1 MRGLLP
7 LLLTTAWASNPLFC
21 PDQTVTITLDFSGI
35 KYKNDGSTLR
45 SEESTKREMEEAA
58 AWLTQ
63 AGGEDRIQIMEGT
76 GWPLAA
82 ETCTLPY
89 DTFTYGDE
97 STYTSEC
104 RYCLPAGDYELHTY
118 DEWGDGWGAG
128 LYTLVMEGCDELH
141 GSQAGRE
148 ELGHTD
154 HCSAIDGECSVSSVA
169 TFEAR
174 HHPSPAP
181 TKSRATTYEFAVDLD
196 FSASTDPSKRFDAHV
211 AVQSYSRGY
220 GAPTPTGLVGPY
232 LIDGEHPRDPRK
244 APDVAP
250 CGVDAWWGFDA
261 AVDGDDK
268 KLSADYRFSAG
279 DYALL
284 VRGGP
289 WAGGKASVRDADGFE
304 VYVSD
309 VEPGADGTA
318 AYNFTVSHG
327 FPTRTP
333 TWAPRSVPMTLALD
347 WTASTAAATVELY
360 RIDGPSLAT
369 PRPTS
374 TIAPTSNHTPTPAPS
389 LKPTRTTSSEINEG
403 QWLTLVPDIDGKE
416 YVESDIGKRVE
427 REYLVDGA
435 DILLLRLFCS
445 PPLSSAYGTV
455 EVVRGADGA
464 VLATATRTE
473 CAHTWKDFVV
483 DSHALVAPTLAP
495 SPRPGSPSRAPVAFD
510 APTPAPVKGATPH
523 PSQRPVPRPTA
534 RPTAT
539 PIPRPTA
546 AVAAAV
552 GGDDGN
558 NHDANAAS
566 ADLAVL
572 VAALVVVLI
581 VACAA
586 VALAGYTV
594 WKHHKARRD
603 EPTWRDI
610 ARAMEEARNPV
621 YRDMMSP
628 KDALEVEGDFEAQ
641 PLGVRGSRAWSP
653 LTTQRSRSGGVELVD
668 LKEDDASPSVDVDL
682 LI

>member
-21 PDQTVTITLDFSGI
+21 PDQTVTVTLDFSGLI
-35 KYKNDGSTLR
+35 GKAEDKA
-45 SEESTKREMEEAA
+45 KRDMEEAA

-63 AGGEDRIQIMEGT
+63 AGGEDRIQIMPGT

-82 ETCTLPY
+82 ETCTPPY
-89 DTFTYGDE
+89 ASFVHGDAA
-97 STYTSEC
+97 TYTSEC
-104 RYCLPAGDYELHTY
+104 RYCLAAGDYELHTY

-128 LYTLVMEGCDELH
+128 LYTLAMEGCDELH
-141 GSQAGRE
+141 GSQAANPEHHAGC
-148 ELGHTD
+148 LN
-154 HCSAIDGECSVSSVA
+154 AECSVSSMV

-181 TKSRATTYEFAVDLD
+181 TKSRSTTYEFAVDLD
-196 FSASTDPSKRFDAHV
+196 FSAASDPSKRFDAHV
-211 AVQSYSRGY
+211 AIQSYSRGY

-232 LIDGEHPRDPRK
+232 LIDGAHPRDPRK

-284 VRGGP
+284 VRGGTTG

-309 VEPGADGTA
+309 AEPGADGTA

-333 TWAPRSVPMTLALD
+333 TWAPRNVQMMLALD
-347 WTASTAAATVELY
+347 WTASTAVASVELY

-374 TIAPTSNHTPTPAPS
+374 SMAPTSNHTPTPAPS
-389 LKPTRTTSSEINEG
+389 LKPTRTTSSEIDAG

-435 DILLLRLFCS
+435 DQLLLRLFCS

-455 EVVRGADGA
+455 EVLRGADGA
-464 VLATATRTE
+464 VLATATRTD

-483 DSHALVAPTLAP
+483 DSRALIAPTLSP
-495 SPRPGSPSRAPVAFD
+495 SPRPGSPSAAPVAAG
-510 APTPAPVKGATPH
+510 APTPSPVIGATPH
-523 PSQRPVPRPTA
+523 PTRRPVPHPTSRPTAAPVPRPTA
-534 RPTAT
+534 S
-539 PIPRPTA
+539 TA
-546 AVAAAV
+546 AI
-552 GGDDGN
+552 GGDDGGS
-558 NHDANAAS
+558 HANSAS
-566 ADLAVL
+566 TDLTVL
-572 VAALVVVLI
+572 IAALVVVMI

-610 ARAMEEARNPV
+610 QRAMEEARNPV
-621 YRDMMSP
+621 YRDVASP

-653 LTTQRSRSGGVELVD
+653 LTTEQSRGVELVD
-668 LKEDDASPSVDVDL
+668 LKEDDSPSVDVDL
-682 LI
+682 LT

>member
-7 LLLTTAWASNPLFC
+7 LLLATAWASNPLFC
-21 PDQTVTITLDFSGI
+21 AHQTVTVTLDFSGLLG
-35 KYKNDGSTLR
+35 KSPEATERD
-45 SEESTKREMEEAA
+45 MEEAA
-58 AWLTQ
+58 AWITA
-63 AGGEDRIQIMEGT
+63 AGGEDRLQIMPGT

-82 ETCTLPY
+82 ETCTPPY
-89 DTFTYGDE
+89 DSFVHGDA

-104 RYCLPAGDYELHTY
+104 RYCLPAGDFELHTY

-128 LYTLVMEGCDELH
+128 SYTLAMEGCDELH
-141 GSQAGRE
+141 GSQASRE
-148 ELGHTD
+148 ELGYTD
-154 HCSAIDGECSVSSVA
+154 HCSNVDGECSVSSMVA
-169 TFEAR
+169 FEAR

-196 FSASTDPSKRFDAHV
+196 FSGASDPSKRFDAHV
-211 AVQSYSRGY
+211 AIQSYSRGY

-232 LIDGEHPRDPRK
+232 VIDGAHPRDPRK

-261 AVDGDDK
+261 DVDGDDK

-284 VRGGP
+284 VRGGTTG

-309 VEPGADGTA
+309 AEPGADGTA

-333 TWAPRSVPMTLALD
+333 TWAPRSVQMMLALD
-347 WTASTAAATVELY
+347 WTASTAVASVELY

-369 PRPTS
+369 PRPTAS
-374 TIAPTSNHTPTPAPS
+374 LAPTTNHTPTPAPS
-389 LKPTRTTSSEINEG
+389 LKPTRTTSSEISEG
-403 QWLTLVPDIDGKE
+403 QWLTLVPDIDGHE
-416 YVESDIGKRVE
+416 YVESDIGKKVE

-435 DILLLRLFCS
+435 DQLLLRLFCS

-455 EVVRGADGA
+455 EVLRGADGA

-483 DSHALVAPTLAP
+483 DSRALIAPTLSP
-495 SPRPGSPSRAPVAFD
+495 SPRPGSPSAAPVAAG
-510 APTPAPVKGATPH
+510 APTPSPVIGATPH
-523 PSQRPVPRPTA
+523 PTRRPVPHPTSKPTA
-534 RPTAT
+534 APV
-539 PIPRPTA
+539 PRPTA

-552 GGDDGN
+552 GGDDGGS
-558 NHDANAAS
+558 HANSAS

-572 VAALVVVLI
+572 IAALVVVLI

-610 ARAMEEARNPV
+610 QRAMEEARNPV
-621 YRDMMSP
+621 YRDVASP

-653 LTTQRSRSGGVELVD
+653 LTTEQSRGVELVD
-668 LKEDDASPSVDVDL
+668 LKEDDSPSVDVDL
-682 LI
+682 LT